1 MKKFLI
7 SLILGISASA
17 LISCSNNEVNQDN
30 IPNKYPINEFT
41 EKGATLQEYKKTGSA
56 IMTDTKSQNF
66 FASFNSTYKVLLTSD
81 GVLMP
86 LIVVNNTPYYYDF
99 KETKNELPENY
110 KKTGISF
117 FSGNSEEL
125 IGEKDSYKFT
135 QLVTAYINKEDK
147 SSIYLKIKDKDEY
160 QLWKSYDSL
169 AK

>member
-41 EKGATLQEYKKTGSA
+41 EKGAILQKYEKTGSA
-56 IMTDTKSQNF
+56 IMTDTKNQKF
-66 FASFNSTYKVLLTSD
+66 FASSNSTYKVLLTSD

-99 KETKNELPENY
+99 NEIKNELPDGY
-110 KKTGISF
+110 KKSGISF

-135 QLVTAYINKEDK
+135 QLVTAYVNKEDENT
-147 SSIYLKIKDKDEY
+147 IYLKIKDKDEY
-160 QLWKSYDSL
+160 QLWESYKSLS
-169 AK
+169 K